1 MQNLMEMIY
10 IGDGD
15 TSSYK
20 DVITNANAKPY
31 GDDIYWGW

>member
-1 MQNLMEMIY
+1 MEMIY

-20 DVITNANAKPY
+20 DVTNAKPY

>member
-15 TSSYK
+15 ASSYK
-20 DVITNANAKPY
+20 VVTNAKPY
-31 GDDIYWGW
+31 GGDINWGW

>member
-1 MQNLMEMIY
+1 MEMIY

-15 TSSYK
+15 ASSYT
-20 DVITNANAKPY
+20 DVTNAKPY